1 MKVKLRGISIASIST
16 CIPKN
21 EVNLVDLASD
31 FGKSEVNKIIKTT
44 GIKSIRKAEKNTT
57 TSDLC
62 AFAAKKMMDETGTTP
77 DQIDAILFVSQTP
90 DYKLPQT
97 SHILQSKL
105 GLKEDTICFD
115 LGHPVEK
122 NNPEKSSTMEEIIL
136 LYSQSNNKVNLISEL
151 TFNYVNKNHE
161 IKQVVDKLLFFTKK
175 TNGRVKTMLK
185 YTLIN
190 SSILKISLKL
200 FGKDLM
206 KFKSNIADN
215 EK

>member
-1 MKVKLRGISIASIST
+1 MGTGALDGGILG
-16 CIPKN
+16 IPTIVVDYSM
-21 EVNLVDLASD
+21 EVFPEN
-31 FGKSEVNKIIKTT
+31 
-44 GIKSIRKAEKNTT
+44 
-57 TSDLC
+57 
-62 AFAAKKMMDETGTTP
+62 
-77 DQIDAILFVSQTP
+77 
-90 DYKLPQT
+90 YKYLW
-97 SHILQSKL
+97 LY
-105 GLKEDTICFD
+105 DTICFD